1 MIHKHFSR
9 FNRWKIINTENGEIL
24 YKATKTV
31 RQVVM
36 LLILRKTLRNG
47 VRIREDSE
55 TDNSQ
60 EADPG
65 KNDRFERGKNW
76 YKWICLASWEK
87 NYATLD
93 TDRT

>member
-1 MIHKHFSR
+1 
-9 FNRWKIINTENGEIL
+9 
-24 YKATKTV
+24 
-31 RQVVM
+31 M

-76 YKWICLASWEK
+76 YK
-87 NYATLD
+87 
-93 TDRT
+93 